1 MRIEPASIE
10 GVWIIQNEIY
20 SDQRGSFQEW
30 FQGERFKAA
39 TGIDFK
45 PRQANSS
52 LSKKGVI
59 RGIHY
64 STSIDGQAK
73 LATCSGGEVLD
84 VIFDIRKDS
93 KTFGQHVAVPM
104 RAQDGKS
111 IYIAEGLGHA
121 FISLAENSS
130 LIYLLSSV
138 YNPNTEHAVHPF
150 DKTLNFK
157 WPLEKVT
164 ISDRDATAPT
174 LQQQID
180 ADNLPG
186 MN

>member
-20 SDQRGSFQEW
+20 SDQRGAFQEW
-30 FQGERFKAA
+30 FQGERFKEA

-45 PRQANSS
+45 PHQANSS
-52 LSKKGVI
+52 LSRKGVI

-64 STSIDGQAK
+64 STSKDGQAK
-73 LATCSGGEVLD
+73 LVTCTGGEILD

-93 KTFGQHVAVPM
+93 KTFGQHVSVPM

-111 IYIAEGLGHA
+111 VYIAEGLGHA
-121 FISLAENSS
+121 FISLTENSNVV
-130 LIYLLSSV
+130 YLLSSS
-138 YNPNTEHAVHPF
+138 YSPKDEHAVNPF
-150 DKTLNFK
+150 DATLNFK
-157 WPLEKVT
+157 WPLENV
-164 ISDRDATAPT
+164 ILSDRDATAFS
-174 LQQQID
+174 LQYQIE
-180 ADNLPG
+180 ANNLPR